1 MAQAVGRPGPSA
13 AQKGDF
19 GMRNALAA
27 LIFCMALTGAWAGP
41 ALADVG
47 QSARQTLKGIK
58 GVLVVVTGISPE
70 AERDGLKKADLQAD
84 VEGRLRQA
92 GIRVLSR
99 AERFQAPGQPHLY
112 VRFIDQKRTD
122 MELYAISIAVH
133 LEQHVRLTRDAKV
146 LVPAETWGMTGVV
159 SVGAKELQSVRRLV
173 VNYVDLFVEAMTAAN
188 GSLAPA
194 PAAGPPPA
202 PPAQAEAEAPE
213 PSGPAGEAPAQA
225 PPDQDR

>member
-1 MAQAVGRPGPSA
+1 
-13 AQKGDF
+13 
-19 GMRNALAA
+19 MRKALAA
-27 LIFCMALTGAWAGP
+27 LILTMLLCVAGAAP

-47 QSARQTLKGIK
+47 QSARQTLRGIK

-70 AERDGLKKADLQAD
+70 AERDGLRKADLQAD
-84 VEGRLRQA
+84 VEARLKQA

-173 VNYVDLFVEAMTAAN
+173 VNYVDLFVEAMNAAN
-188 GSLAPA
+188 GGSLAPA
-194 PAAGPPPA
+194 PAGEAAPLAPA
-202 PPAQAEAEAPE
+202 
-213 PSGPAGEAPAQA
+213 PAGEAAPAEAPGAPGEAPAEAPSDQA
-225 PPDQDR
+225 R

>member
-1 MAQAVGRPGPSA
+1 
-13 AQKGDF
+13 
-19 GMRNALAA
+19 MRRALAA
-27 LIFCMALTGAWAGP
+27 LILATCLLGAWAWP
-41 ALADVG
+41 ALAETG
-47 QSARQTLKGIK
+47 QSARQTLRGLK
-58 GVLVVVTGISPE
+58 GVLVVITGISPE
-70 AERDGLKKADLQAD
+70 AERDGLKKSDLLAD
-84 VEGRLRQA
+84 VEDRLKQA

-173 VNYVDLFVEAMTAAN
+173 VDFVDLFVEAMIAAN
-188 GSLAPA
+188 GDMSPAAPA
-194 PAAGPPPA
+194 PAPVAAPTPA
-202 PPAQAEAEAPE
+202 PEAEAPSALTE
-213 PSGPAGEAPAQA
+213 TPAEAPG
-225 PPDQDR
+225 DQSK

>member
-1 MAQAVGRPGPSA
+1 
-13 AQKGDF
+13 
-19 GMRNALAA
+19 MRKALAA
-27 LIFCMALTGAWAGP
+27 LILTMALCGAGP

-47 QSARQTLKGIK
+47 QSARQTLRGIK

-70 AERDGLKKADLQAD
+70 AERDGLRKADLQAD
-84 VEGRLRQA
+84 VEARLKQA

-173 VNYVDLFVEAMTAAN
+173 VNYVDLFVEAMNAAN
-188 GSLAPA
+188 GGSLAPA
-194 PAAGPPPA
+194 SPAAAAPLAPA
-202 PPAQAEAEAPE
+202 PADEAAPAEAP
-213 PSGPAGEAPAQA
+213 GALGEAPAETPSDQA
-225 PPDQDR
+225 R